1 MSKVK
6 RENRSKY
13 SPFYREAIYCLVSD
27 LVVSVVAS
35 IVLLLFNIQNIA
47 PQLLLIIPT
56 FFLICIFLNY
66 RLAILAIIEKRFNRY
81 VTSEIK
87 IEKISNE
94 YMLSSRWRYK
104 SAFQCIYPEKL
115 YAGRYHLSCQ
125 NAAGKKV
132 KLWCVL
138 DGKQWEMLN
147 KICCEKQFS
156 EIKVTYGSLS
166 SIIVSFDGKD
176 SFSRNLNRKI

>member
-6 RENRSKY
+6 RENSSKY

-27 LVVSVVAS
+27 LVVSIVAC

-87 IEKISNE
+87 IEKISSE

-115 YAGRYHLSCQ
+115 YVGRYHLSCQ

-147 KICCEKQFS
+147 KICCEKKFS
-156 EIKVTYGSLS
+156 KIKVTYGSLS
-166 SIIVSFDGKD
+166 NIIVSFDGKD